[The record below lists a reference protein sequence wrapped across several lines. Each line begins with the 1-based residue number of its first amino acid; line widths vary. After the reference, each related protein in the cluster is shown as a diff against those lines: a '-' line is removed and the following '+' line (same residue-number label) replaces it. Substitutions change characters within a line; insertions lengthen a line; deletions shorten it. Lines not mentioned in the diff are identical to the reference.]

1 MGYRIMVDSSLTVVN
16 KWEHTEMFDYEAFN
30 AKAAFEHDKLIQTNL
45 KAKEDAAKRQ
55 KKNEELKQEYSRL
68 KELYMKTLN
77 DKRLRKDTRQS
88 RLDDIIESMI
98 NIEELLCI

>member
-1 MGYRIMVDSSLTVVN
+1 MGYKIVVDSNLTVVN
-16 KWEHTEMFDYEAFN
+16 KREYTESFDYAAFN
-30 AKAAFEHDKLIQTNL
+30 AKAAFEHDKLVQISL

-55 KKNEELKQEYSRL
+55 KRIIELKQEYRRL
-68 KELYMKTLN
+68 KELYIKTLN
-77 DKRLRKDTRQS
+77 DKRLRRDTRKS